1 MNNNLMTYLSDF
13 HFLRPELLWFLLPV
27 IVVTII
33 ALVSLREQVS
43 WKKTIASHLRKYVI
57 SKGSESRRKLIQLG
71 LSLFL
76 SLAIL
81 GAAGPTWK
89 RVQMPGSIL
98 ETPMVIILNMSPSM
112 LKSDIQPNR
121 IERSKFKLNDLLVA
135 SPGARIAMVG
145 FSGSAHT
152 IVPLTRDYNIL
163 SSHINSLSPDIMPV
177 EGNNLSAALEMTDTI
192 LLNIS
197 APSKIIIFSDTFDE
211 DVADLLLNYSSV
223 NDHNITIYPVISE
236 QNMDKNSLNR
246 LSAADNITLAM
257 MTLDKSDMELIAK
270 TTRENLR
277 FKESDTE
284 KEDDWIDMGFW
295 FMIPFAIYIL
305 FWFRKGW
312 VIYSIAF
319 MIITTSCS
327 GDLKFKDLWYTKDY
341 QGQQSYDKGDYEAA
355 TGLFS
360 DPLHKGVAYYKN
372 GDFEQA
378 IEELKKDSSAA
389 GSYNLGLAYIK
400 SGNYAAAAIA
410 MSDAVEKDPDLTIA
424 ADKRD
429 VLQQIIESNDEV
441 TQEQAQEAEEAEA
454 NKNIEN
460 KDMEDLGGG
469 GQEATK
475 EDMQKERKEETV
487 STDIRKGEELEEVP
501 EDFESGRSD
510 MSQKVMMRKVDDD
523 PALFLKRKFKYQL
536 KQRSK
541 EKEKNQ

>member
-197 APSKIIIFSDTFDE
+197 APGKIIIFSDTFDE